1 MEVNEISLSK
11 NQVKPVID
19 LLNDYLANYQIH
31 YQKLRGAH
39 WNIEGENF
47 FTLHLKF
54 EEFYTNA
61 QTTIDEIAERI
72 LTLGKHPLSTYK
84 DYIQHAS
91 IKEINTIGMS
101 DRMMVKEILQD
112 MTTLI
117 ELEREI
123 MDAASSAGD
132 EGTNDM
138 VNAFMQFKEKS
149 CWMLRAFIGNE
160 K

>member
-1 MEVNEISLSK
+1 
-11 NQVKPVID
+11 
-19 LLNDYLANYQIH
+19 
-31 YQKLRGAH
+31 
-39 WNIEGENF
+39 
-47 FTLHLKF
+47 
-54 EEFYTNA
+54 
-61 QTTIDEIAERI
+61 
-72 LTLGKHPLSTYK
+72 
-84 DYIQHAS
+84 
-91 IKEINTIGMS
+91 MS